1 VFLGKLHV
9 HNEGFCCFL
18 GCRSWLPLALC
29 CGCRYSQRAPLLR
42 QTTMLGHLVLRLVLV
57 IVVLVSLTSAQIV
70 TNGDF
75 EAGTAL
81 VNSGWS
87 IENGVPPSLY
97 FTSFMGFVP
106 QSGQYFIG
114 VQCLPGPSC
123 SGLEQT
129 ISLVAGRT
137 YRLTAYYTNDGGGP
151 GQDGVTFI
159 INSNTI
165 AQFGGTNYNNVWQQV
180 TATFVAPPP
189 PTALRL
195 RFYNTIAYSAI
206 DNISIVEQ
214 PLVPF
219 ITVQPSSQSVAPG
232 ASATFSF
239 SYANLQGATNQWFV
253 SIDHG
258 ASFKPIPNANALTF
272 VFAPLAGQ
280 TSNYDGFQFFASAS
294 LGGVTLT
301 TNIATISI
309 IKAPMIVVQPQDVLA
324 VSGSVASFN
333 VTATAQ
339 SAIVY
344 QWQVSSDSGLTWS
357 NVVPAGGMGGA
368 ASASWSGT
376 SSVFQVTA
384 SPTNQFQRFRVQLT
398 SAGTSLTTTS
408 SSAVL
413 RVAFIT
419 VSSQPSSVTVTEG
432 QQATFSVAFS
442 SFPPSVVV
450 WKMSGGTGSGS
461 NGAVVDVAGGSGAQS
476 ASFTTVPTQSSMSGV
491 QLTATIS
498 NGLVTASAGP
508 ATLTVNRRLAIVQ
521 QPQNVTVSAPSGASF
536 SVTATGSG
544 PSSSSSSM
552 ISFLWQVSS
561 DGGQS
566 WSSSSLDQAT
576 VRTASLSVPSSS
588 SAMNQL
594 QYRVLVSISDELGTT
609 TITSSTATLSVLF
622 APTIVMQAARP
633 LVVVSAQDLVT
644 LAVAVEANPAATY
657 QWQSSQVNSASAF
670 VNVAVDGTGP
680 SYRVVGGPERDSMFY
695 RAVCSNSQGIAISNV
710 IEVRIE
716 YPRNSF

>member
-1 VFLGKLHV
+1 M
-9 HNEGFCCFL
+9 
-18 GCRSWLPLALC
+18 
-29 CGCRYSQRAPLLR
+29 YQ
-42 QTTMLGHLVLRLVLV
+42 
-57 IVVLVSLTSAQIV
+57 
-70 TNGDF
+70 
-75 EAGTAL
+75 
-81 VNSGWS
+81 
-87 IENGVPPSLY
+87 
-97 FTSFMGFVP
+97 
-106 QSGQYFIG
+106 
-114 VQCLPGPSC
+114 
-123 SGLEQT
+123 
-129 ISLVAGRT
+129 
-137 YRLTAYYTNDGGGP
+137 LTAFYTNDGGGP
-151 GQDGVTFI
+151 GEDGVTFS
-159 INSNTI
+159 INGNPI
-165 AQFGGTNYNNVWQQV
+165 AQFAGANCNLVWQRV
-180 TATFVAPPP
+180 SATFVAPPP
-189 PTALRL
+189 PVVFRFTFFNALE
-195 RFYNTIAYSAI
+195 FSAI
-206 DNISIVEQ
+206 DNISIVSAQ
-214 PLVPF
+214 PLVPS

-294 LGGVTLT
+294 LGGVRLT

-357 NVVPAGGMGGA
+357 NVVPAAGGGGMGGA
-368 ASASWSGT
+368 AASSGT
-376 SSVFQVTA
+376 SSVFEVTA
-384 SPTNQFQRFRVQLT
+384 SPANQFQRFRVQLT

-419 VSSQPSSVTVTEG
+419 VVSQPSSVTVTEG

-450 WKMSGGTGSGS
+450 WKMSGGTG
-461 NGAVVDVAGGSGAQS
+461 NGNGAAAAVVDVAGGSGGQS

-544 PSSSSSSM
+544 PSSPSSSSSM

-609 TITSSTATLSVLF
+609 TVTSSTATLSVLF

-644 LAVAVEANPAATY
+644 LTVAAEANPAATY

-670 VNVAVDGTGP
+670 ANVAVDGTGP

-695 RAVCSNSQGIAISNV
+695 RAVCSNSQGVVISNV

-716 YPRNSF
+716 YPRNSL

>member
-1 VFLGKLHV
+1 
-9 HNEGFCCFL
+9 
-18 GCRSWLPLALC
+18 
-29 CGCRYSQRAPLLR
+29 
-42 QTTMLGHLVLRLVLV
+42 MLEHLVLRLVLV
-57 IVVLVSLTSAQIV
+57 IAALLSLSSAQIV

-75 EAGTAL
+75 ETGDFT
-81 VNSGWS
+81 GWAVV
-87 IENGVPPSLY
+87 GLYPSL
-97 FTSFMGFVP
+97 SQSSLA
-106 QSGQYFIG
+106 QSGQYFISTACG
-114 VQCLPGPSC
+114 SSTTCA
-123 SGLEQT
+123 GLEQT

-137 YRLTAYYTNDGGGP
+137 YQLTAYYTNFAGGP
-151 GQDGVTFI
+151 GQDGVTFF
-159 INSNTI
+159 INGNPI
-165 AQFGGTNYNNVWQQV
+165 AQLDGATYNLAWQKV

-189 PTALRL
+189 PVV
-195 RFYNTIAYSAI
+195 FSFGFFNSPSFSFI
-206 DNISIVEQ
+206 DNISIVEV
-214 PLVPF
+214 VPF
-219 ITVQPSSQSVAPG
+219 ITLQPSSQAVAPG

-239 SYANLQGATNQWFV
+239 GYANLQGATNQWFV

-294 LGGVTLT
+294 LGGVTVT
-301 TNIATISI
+301 SNIATISI
-309 IKAPMIVVQPQDVLA
+309 IKTPMIVVQPQDVLA

-357 NVVPAGGMGGA
+357 NVVPAAGGGGMGGA
-368 ASASWSGT
+368 SAAWSGT

-384 SPTNQFQRFRVQLT
+384 SPSNQFQRFRVQLT

-450 WKMSGGTGSGS
+450 WKMSGGTGSGG

-476 ASFTTVPTQSSMSGV
+476 ASFTTVPTQSSMSGA

>member
-1 VFLGKLHV
+1 
-9 HNEGFCCFL
+9 
-18 GCRSWLPLALC
+18 
-29 CGCRYSQRAPLLR
+29 
-42 QTTMLGHLVLRLVLV
+42 VLRLVLV
-57 IVVLVSLTSAQIV
+57 IAALLSLSSAQIV

-75 EAGTAL
+75 ETGS
-81 VNSGWS
+81 VSGWS
-87 IENGVPPSLY
+87 VVGSNRPFVISSYLSL
-97 FTSFMGFVP
+97 MP
-106 QSGQYFIG
+106 QSGHHFIG
-114 VQCLPGPSC
+114 TACGSSTTC
-123 SGLEQT
+123 AGLEQT
-129 ISLVAGRT
+129 ISLVAGRM
-137 YRLTAYYTNDGGGP
+137 YQLTAYYTDVSGGP
-151 GQDGVTFI
+151 GQDGVTFF
-159 INSNTI
+159 INGNII
-165 AQFGGTNYNNVWQQV
+165 AQFGGATYNLAWQKV

-189 PTALRL
+189 PVV
-195 RFYNTIAYSAI
+195 FSFGFFNVPGYSFI
-206 DNISIVEQ
+206 DNISIVEV
-214 PLVPF
+214 VPF
-219 ITVQPSSQSVAPG
+219 ITLQPSSQAVAPG

-239 SYANLQGATNQWFV
+239 GYANLQGATNQWFV

-294 LGGVTLT
+294 LGGVTVT
-301 TNIATISI
+301 SNIATISI
-309 IKAPMIVVQPQDVLA
+309 IKTPMIVVQPQDVLA

-357 NVVPAGGMGGA
+357 NVVPAAGGGGMGGA
-368 ASASWSGT
+368 SAAWSGT

-384 SPTNQFQRFRVQLT
+384 SPSNQFQRFRVQLT

-450 WKMSGGTGSGS
+450 WKMSGGTGSGG

-476 ASFTTVPTQSSMSGV
+476 ASFTTVPTQSSMSGA

-594 QYRVLVSISDELGTT
+594 HYRVLVSISDELGTT

>member
-1 VFLGKLHV
+1 
-9 HNEGFCCFL
+9 
-18 GCRSWLPLALC
+18 
-29 CGCRYSQRAPLLR
+29 
-42 QTTMLGHLVLRLVLV
+42 
-57 IVVLVSLTSAQIV
+57 
-70 TNGDF
+70 
-75 EAGTAL
+75 
-81 VNSGWS
+81 
-87 IENGVPPSLY
+87 
-97 FTSFMGFVP
+97 
-106 QSGQYFIG
+106 
-114 VQCLPGPSC
+114 
-123 SGLEQT
+123 
-129 ISLVAGRT
+129 
-137 YRLTAYYTNDGGGP
+137 
-151 GQDGVTFI
+151 
-159 INSNTI
+159 
-165 AQFGGTNYNNVWQQV
+165 
-180 TATFVAPPP
+180 
-189 PTALRL
+189 
-195 RFYNTIAYSAI
+195 
-206 DNISIVEQ
+206 
-214 PLVPF
+214 
-219 ITVQPSSQSVAPG
+219 
-232 ASATFSF
+232 
-239 SYANLQGATNQWFV
+239 
-253 SIDHG
+253 
-258 ASFKPIPNANALTF
+258 
-272 VFAPLAGQ
+272 
-280 TSNYDGFQFFASAS
+280 
-294 LGGVTLT
+294 
-301 TNIATISI
+301 
-309 IKAPMIVVQPQDVLA
+309 VLA

-357 NVVPAGGMGGA
+357 NVVPAGGGGMGGA
-368 ASASWSGT
+368 AASSSGT
-376 SSVFQVTA
+376 SSVFEVTA
-384 SPTNQFQRFRVQLT
+384 SPANQFQRFRVQLT

-419 VSSQPSSVTVTEG
+419 VVSQPSSVTVTEG

-450 WKMSGGTGSGS
+450 WKMSGGTG
-461 NGAVVDVAGGSGAQS
+461 NGNGAAAAVVDVAGGSGGQS

-544 PSSSSSSM
+544 PSSPSSSM

-644 LAVAVEANPAATY
+644 LAVAVDANPAATY

-710 IEVRIE
+710 IEVRID

>member
-1 VFLGKLHV
+1 
-9 HNEGFCCFL
+9 
-18 GCRSWLPLALC
+18 
-29 CGCRYSQRAPLLR
+29 
-42 QTTMLGHLVLRLVLV
+42 
-57 IVVLVSLTSAQIV
+57 
-70 TNGDF
+70 
-75 EAGTAL
+75 
-81 VNSGWS
+81 
-87 IENGVPPSLY
+87 
-97 FTSFMGFVP
+97 
-106 QSGQYFIG
+106 
-114 VQCLPGPSC
+114 
-123 SGLEQT
+123 
-129 ISLVAGRT
+129 
-137 YRLTAYYTNDGGGP
+137 
-151 GQDGVTFI
+151 
-159 INSNTI
+159 
-165 AQFGGTNYNNVWQQV
+165 
-180 TATFVAPPP
+180 
-189 PTALRL
+189 
-195 RFYNTIAYSAI
+195 
-206 DNISIVEQ
+206 
-214 PLVPF
+214 
-219 ITVQPSSQSVAPG
+219 
-232 ASATFSF
+232 
-239 SYANLQGATNQWFV
+239 
-253 SIDHG
+253 
-258 ASFKPIPNANALTF
+258 

-419 VSSQPSSVTVTEG
+419 VLSQPSSVTVTEG

-450 WKMSGGTGSGS
+450 WKMSGGISGG
-461 NGAVVDVAGGSGAQS
+461 NGAAAVVVDVAGGSGAQS

-536 SVTATGSG
+536 SVTATGSS
-544 PSSSSSSM
+544 PSSSSSM

-644 LAVAVEANPAATY
+644 LAVAVDANPAATY

-710 IEVRIE
+710 IEVRVD

>member
-1 VFLGKLHV
+1 
-9 HNEGFCCFL
+9 
-18 GCRSWLPLALC
+18 
-29 CGCRYSQRAPLLR
+29 
-42 QTTMLGHLVLRLVLV
+42 MLEHLVLRLVLV
-57 IVVLVSLTSAQIV
+57 IVALVSLSSAQIV

-75 EAGTAL
+75 ETGDFT
-81 VNSGWS
+81 GWTVVGS
-87 IENGVPPSLY
+87 SVPSVITSYLSL
-97 FTSFMGFVP
+97 MP
-106 QSGQYFIG
+106 QSGHHFIETG
-114 VQCLPGPSC
+114 CLSPGC

-129 ISLVAGRT
+129 ISLVTGRM
-137 YRLTAYYTNDGGGP
+137 YQLTAYYSNEGGGP
-151 GQDGVTFI
+151 GQDGVTFF
-159 INSNTI
+159 INGNII
-165 AQFGGTNYNNVWQQV
+165 AQFGGASYNYVWQRV

-189 PTALRL
+189 PVVFSFA
-195 RFYNTIAYSAI
+195 FFNNAGSFSFI
-206 DNISIVEQ
+206 DNISIVSTQ
-214 PLVPF
+214 PF
-219 ITVQPSSQSVAPG
+219 ITVQPSSQAVAPG

-419 VSSQPSSVTVTEG
+419 VLSQPSSVTVTEG

-450 WKMSGGTGSGS
+450 WKMSGGISGG
-461 NGAVVDVAGGSGAQS
+461 NGAAAVVVDVAGGSGAQS

-536 SVTATGSG
+536 SVTATGSS
-544 PSSSSSSM
+544 PSSSSSM

-644 LAVAVEANPAATY
+644 LAVAVDANPAATY

-710 IEVRIE
+710 IEVRID